1 MKTKLRTTYL
11 LTVLFFLFVTVGSM
25 ILFYNMFSEEFIIA
39 NNKKIM
45 NSVFEDAQGM
55 DLSSLTKSDRKRLK
69 EFSDKGGLIAIYDGE
84 KIIYFSG
91 DTPER
96 KRNIK
101 RRRFDEKIYEYT
113 YTPKANV
120 SEGRTAIRLKGK
132 IDQNV
137 KTYYVYC
144 SVKLRT
150 LENSIGLISRFMLVE
165 MIIILIL
172 GIPFSF
178 YMAQRT
184 VKPIEK
190 LGKLAKKMENNEP
203 INFEEYDF
211 PNNEIGNLS
220 DQMKSMYLKI
230 SSNLN
235 ELNNYNYLLKTQ
247 NKELIEFDERRKKF
261 IGAATHE
268 LKTPLAII
276 STQLEMMNMD
286 NDEAMSEYY
295 ESIMEEIQKM
305 SNLIREMLNSS
316 FEGDIILSG
325 PMKVDSLSELLD
337 GMKDKYMGLFWPKKA
352 NCRFDIEDNIYINM
366 NNEQIEQA
374 INNYI
379 INAYEHIPEKGTAVV
394 TLKSVDDK
402 AVISVFNNGH
412 NIKEEEL
419 SKIWKGFYQ
428 TDERVKESNVG
439 LGLYIVR
446 NIVKNH
452 NGVCYA
458 KNHHNGVEF
467 VMEFNRTD
475 KY

>member
-11 LTVLFFLFVTVGSM
+11 VTVLFFLFVTVGSM

-69 EFSDKGGLIAIYDGE
+69 EFSDKGGVIAIYDGE

-96 KRNIK
+96 KKNIK
-101 RRRFDEKIYEYT
+101 RRKFDEKIYEYT

-120 SEGRTAIRLKGK
+120 SEGIKAIRLKGK

-137 KTYYVYC
+137 KTYYLYC

-165 MIIILIL
+165 MIIILML

-178 YMAQRT
+178 YMAHRT

-211 PNNEIGNLS
+211 PNNEIGNLAE
-220 DQMKSMYLKI
+220 QLKSMYLKI

-337 GMKDKYMGLFWPKKA
+337 GMKDKYMGLFWSKKI

-394 TLKSVDDK
+394 TLKSVGDK
-402 AVISVFNNGH
+402 AVISVFNDGN

-419 SKIWKGFYQ
+419 NKIWQGFYQ

>member
-11 LTVLFFLFVTVGSM
+11 VTVLFFLFVTVGSM

-69 EFSDKGGLIAIYDGE
+69 EFSDKGGVIAIYDGE

-91 DTPER
+91 DMPER
-96 KRNIK
+96 KKNIK
-101 RRRFDEKIYEYT
+101 RRKFDEKIYEYT

-220 DQMKSMYLKI
+220 EQMKSMYLKI

-325 PMKVDSLSELLD
+325 PMKVDSLSQLLD
-337 GMKDKYMGLFWPKKA
+337 GMKDKYIGLFWSKKA

-366 NNEQIEQA
+366 NDEQIEQA

-419 SKIWKGFYQ
+419 SKIWEGFYQ

>member
-11 LTVLFFLFVTVGSM
+11 VTVLFFLFVTVGSM

-69 EFSDKGGLIAIYDGE
+69 EFSDKGGVIAIYDGE

-96 KRNIK
+96 KKNIK
-101 RRRFDEKIYEYT
+101 RRKFDEKIYEYT
-113 YTPKANV
+113 YTPKANM
-120 SEGRTAIRLKGK
+120 SEGRKAIRLKGK

-137 KTYYVYC
+137 KTYYLYC

-211 PNNEIGNLS
+211 PNNEIGNLAE
-220 DQMKSMYLKI
+220 QLKSMYLKI

-235 ELNNYNYLLKTQ
+235 ELNNYNYLLKIQ

-325 PMKVDSLSELLD
+325 PMKVDSLSELLG
-337 GMKDKYMGLFWPKKA
+337 GMKDKYMGLFWSKKV

-402 AVISVFNNGH
+402 AVISVFNNGN

-419 SKIWKGFYQ
+419 SKIWEGFYQ

>member
-11 LTVLFFLFVTVGSM
+11 VTVLFFLFVTVGSM
-25 ILFYNMFSEEFIIA
+25 ILFYNMFSEEFIIS
-39 NNKKIM
+39 NNKDTMDNLFETIQEM
-45 NSVFEDAQGM
+45 NLAQ
-55 DLSSLTKSDRKRLK
+55 LTKEEKNVLK
-69 EFSDKGGLIAIYDGE
+69 DYTDKGGFVTIMDGE
-84 KIIYFSG
+84 KIIYQS
-91 DTPER
+91 
-96 KRNIK
+96 KLYSKK
-101 RRRFDEKIYEYT
+101 RREGRVDYDLYEYT
-113 YTPKANV
+113 YNAQAQVNV
-120 SEGRTAIRLKGK
+120 ERTVIKLKGK

-137 KTYYVYC
+137 KTYYVYMDIRL
-144 SVKLRT
+144 KT
-150 LENSIGLISRFMLVE
+150 LENSINLISKFMFVE
-165 MIIILIL
+165 MFIILML

-220 DQMKSMYLKI
+220 EQLKSMYLKI

-337 GMKDKYMGLFWPKKA
+337 GMKDKYMGLFWSKKA

-379 INAYEHIPEKGTAVV
+379 INAYEHIPEKGTTVV

-402 AVISVFNNGH
+402 AVFSVFNDGN

-419 SKIWKGFYQ
+419 NKIWQGFYQ

>member
-1 MKTKLRTTYL
+1 
-11 LTVLFFLFVTVGSM
+11 
-25 ILFYNMFSEEFIIA
+25 
-39 NNKKIM
+39 
-45 NSVFEDAQGM
+45 
-55 DLSSLTKSDRKRLK
+55 
-69 EFSDKGGLIAIYDGE
+69 
-84 KIIYFSG
+84 
-91 DTPER
+91 
-96 KRNIK
+96 
-101 RRRFDEKIYEYT
+101 
-113 YTPKANV
+113 
-120 SEGRTAIRLKGK
+120 
-132 IDQNV
+132 
-137 KTYYVYC
+137 
-144 SVKLRT
+144 
-150 LENSIGLISRFMLVE
+150 
-165 MIIILIL
+165 
-172 GIPFSF
+172 
-178 YMAQRT
+178 
-184 VKPIEK
+184 
-190 LGKLAKKMENNEP
+190 
-203 INFEEYDF
+203 
-211 PNNEIGNLS
+211 
-220 DQMKSMYLKI
+220 MYLKI

-337 GMKDKYMGLFWPKKA
+337 GMKDKYMGLFWSKKA

>member
-11 LTVLFFLFVTVGSM
+11 VTVLFFLFVTVGSM

-69 EFSDKGGLIAIYDGE
+69 EFSDKGGVIAIYDGE

-96 KRNIK
+96 KKNIK
-101 RRRFDEKIYEYT
+101 RRKFDEKIYEYT

-120 SEGRTAIRLKGK
+120 SEGRKAIRLKGK
-132 IDQNV
+132 IAQNV
-137 KTYYVYC
+137 KTYYLYC

-211 PNNEIGNLS
+211 PNNEIGNLAE
-220 DQMKSMYLKI
+220 QLKSMYLKI

-286 NDEAMSEYY
+286 NDAAMSEYY

-337 GMKDKYMGLFWPKKA
+337 GMKDKYMGLFWSKEA

-402 AVISVFNNGH
+402 AVISVFNDGN

-419 SKIWKGFYQ
+419 SKIWEGFYQ

>member
-337 GMKDKYMGLFWPKKA
+337 GMKDKYMGLFWSKKV

>member
-11 LTVLFFLFVTVGSM
+11 VTVLFFLFVTVGSM

-69 EFSDKGGLIAIYDGE
+69 EFSDKGGVIAIYDGE

-96 KRNIK
+96 KKNIK
-101 RRRFDEKIYEYT
+101 RRKFDEKIYEYT
-113 YTPKANV
+113 YTPKANM
-120 SEGRTAIRLKGK
+120 SEGRKAIRLKGK

-137 KTYYVYC
+137 KTYYLYC

-211 PNNEIGNLS
+211 PNNEIGNLAE
-220 DQMKSMYLKI
+220 QLKSMYLKI

-337 GMKDKYMGLFWPKKA
+337 GMKDKYMRLFWSKKA

-402 AVISVFNNGH
+402 AVISVFNNGN

-419 SKIWKGFYQ
+419 SKIWEGFYQ

>member
-11 LTVLFFLFVTVGSM
+11 VTVLFFLFVTVGSM

-69 EFSDKGGLIAIYDGE
+69 EFSDKGGVIAIYDGE

-96 KRNIK
+96 KKNIK
-101 RRRFDEKIYEYT
+101 RRKFDEKIYEYT

-120 SEGRTAIRLKGK
+120 SEGRKAIRLKGK

-137 KTYYVYC
+137 KTYYLYC

-211 PNNEIGNLS
+211 SNNEIGNLAE
-220 DQMKSMYLKI
+220 QLKSIYLKI

-261 IGAATHE
+261 IGVATHE

-337 GMKDKYMGLFWPKKA
+337 EMKDKYMVLFWSKKV

-402 AVISVFNNGH
+402 AVISVFNDGN

-419 SKIWKGFYQ
+419 SKIWEGFYQ

>member
-11 LTVLFFLFVTVGSM
+11 VTVLFFLFVTVGSM

-69 EFSDKGGLIAIYDGE
+69 EFSDKGGVIAIYDGE

-96 KRNIK
+96 KKNIK
-101 RRRFDEKIYEYT
+101 RRKFDEKIYEYT
-113 YTPKANV
+113 YTPKANM
-120 SEGRTAIRLKGK
+120 SEGRKVIRLKGK

-137 KTYYVYC
+137 KTYYLYC

-190 LGKLAKKMENNEP
+190 LGKLAKKMEKNEP

-211 PNNEIGNLS
+211 PNNEIGNLAE
-220 DQMKSMYLKI
+220 QLKSMYLKI

-235 ELNNYNYLLKTQ
+235 ELNNYNYLLKIQ

-337 GMKDKYMGLFWPKKA
+337 GMKDKYMGLFWSKKA
-352 NCRFDIEDNIYINM
+352 NFRFDIEDNIYINM

-394 TLKSVDDK
+394 TLKSVGDK
-402 AVISVFNNGH
+402 AVISVFNDGN

-419 SKIWKGFYQ
+419 NKIWQVFYQ

>member
-1 MKTKLRTTYL
+1 
-11 LTVLFFLFVTVGSM
+11 
-25 ILFYNMFSEEFIIA
+25 
-39 NNKKIM
+39 
-45 NSVFEDAQGM
+45 
-55 DLSSLTKSDRKRLK
+55 
-69 EFSDKGGLIAIYDGE
+69 
-84 KIIYFSG
+84 
-91 DTPER
+91 
-96 KRNIK
+96 
-101 RRRFDEKIYEYT
+101 
-113 YTPKANV
+113 
-120 SEGRTAIRLKGK
+120 
-132 IDQNV
+132 
-137 KTYYVYC
+137 
-144 SVKLRT
+144 
-150 LENSIGLISRFMLVE
+150 
-165 MIIILIL
+165 
-172 GIPFSF
+172 
-178 YMAQRT
+178 MAQRT

-337 GMKDKYMGLFWPKKA
+337 GMKDKYMGLFWSKKA

-379 INAYEHIPEKGTAVV
+379 INAYEHIPKKVQQ
-394 TLKSVDDK
+394 
-402 AVISVFNNGH
+402 
-412 NIKEEEL
+412 L
-419 SKIWKGFYQ
+419 S
-428 TDERVKESNVG
+428 
-439 LGLYIVR
+439 
-446 NIVKNH
+446 H
-452 NGVCYA
+452 
-458 KNHHNGVEF
+458 
-467 VMEFNRTD
+467 
-475 KY
+475 

>member
-11 LTVLFFLFVTVGSM
+11 VTVLFFLFVTVGSM

-69 EFSDKGGLIAIYDGE
+69 EFSDKGGVIAIYDGE

-96 KRNIK
+96 KKNIK
-101 RRRFDEKIYEYT
+101 RRKFDEKIYEYT

-120 SEGRTAIRLKGK
+120 SEGRKAIRLKGK

-137 KTYYVYC
+137 KTYYLYC

-211 PNNEIGNLS
+211 PNNEIGNLAE
-220 DQMKSMYLKI
+220 QLKSMYLKI

-305 SNLIREMLNSS
+305 SNLIREMLDSS

-337 GMKDKYMGLFWPKKA
+337 GMKDKYMGLFWSKKD

-402 AVISVFNNGH
+402 AVISVFNDGN

-419 SKIWKGFYQ
+419 SKIWEGFYQ

>member
-11 LTVLFFLFVTVGSM
+11 VTVLFFLFVTVGSM

-69 EFSDKGGLIAIYDGE
+69 EFSDKGGVIAIYDGE

-96 KRNIK
+96 KKNIK
-101 RRRFDEKIYEYT
+101 RRKFDEKIYEYT
-113 YTPKANV
+113 YTPKANM
-120 SEGRTAIRLKGK
+120 SEGRKAIRLKGK

-137 KTYYVYC
+137 KTYYLYC

-211 PNNEIGNLS
+211 PNNEIGNLAE
-220 DQMKSMYLKI
+220 QLKSMYLKI

-261 IGAATHE
+261 IGVATHE

-337 GMKDKYMGLFWPKKA
+337 GMKDKYIGLFCSKKT

-402 AVISVFNNGH
+402 AVISVFNNGN

-419 SKIWKGFYQ
+419 SKIWEGFYQ

-446 NIVKNH
+446 NIVNNH

>member
-11 LTVLFFLFVTVGSM
+11 VTVLFFLFVTVGSM

-69 EFSDKGGLIAIYDGE
+69 EFSDKGGVIAIYDGE

-96 KRNIK
+96 KKNIK
-101 RRRFDEKIYEYT
+101 RRKFDEKIYEYT

-120 SEGRTAIRLKGK
+120 SEGRKAIRLKGK

-137 KTYYVYC
+137 KTYYLYC

-337 GMKDKYMGLFWPKKA
+337 GMKDKYMGLFWSKKD

-402 AVISVFNNGH
+402 AVISVFNNGN

-419 SKIWKGFYQ
+419 SKIWEGFYQ

>member
-11 LTVLFFLFVTVGSM
+11 VTVLFFLFVTVGSM

-69 EFSDKGGLIAIYDGE
+69 EFSDKGGVIAIYDGE

-96 KRNIK
+96 KKNIK
-101 RRRFDEKIYEYT
+101 IRKFDEKIYEYT

-120 SEGRTAIRLKGK
+120 SEGRKAIRLKGK

-137 KTYYVYC
+137 KTYYLYC

-211 PNNEIGNLS
+211 PNNEIENLS

-261 IGAATHE
+261 IGVATHE

-337 GMKDKYMGLFWPKKA
+337 GMKDKYMELFWSKKA

-402 AVISVFNNGH
+402 AVISVFNNGN

-419 SKIWKGFYQ
+419 SKIWEGFYQ

>member
-11 LTVLFFLFVTVGSM
+11 VTVLFFLFVTVGSM
-25 ILFYNMFSEEFIIA
+25 ILFYNMFSEEFIIS
-39 NNKKIM
+39 NNKDTMDNLFETIQEM
-45 NSVFEDAQGM
+45 NLAQ
-55 DLSSLTKSDRKRLK
+55 LTKEEKNVLK
-69 EFSDKGGLIAIYDGE
+69 DYTDKGGFVTIMDGE
-84 KIIYFSG
+84 KIIYQSKLYCG
-91 DTPER
+91 NDY
-96 KRNIK
+96 N
-101 RRRFDEKIYEYT
+101 FDAWY
-113 YTPKANV
+113 
-120 SEGRTAIRLKGK
+120 
-132 IDQNV
+132 
-137 KTYYVYC
+137 
-144 SVKLRT
+144 
-150 LENSIGLISRFMLVE
+150 
-165 MIIILIL
+165 
-172 GIPFSF
+172 SF
-178 YMAQRT
+178 FIYMAQRT

-261 IGAATHE
+261 IRAATHE

-337 GMKDKYMGLFWPKKA
+337 GMKDKYMGLFWSKKA

-419 SKIWKGFYQ
+419 SKIWEGFYQ

>member
-11 LTVLFFLFVTVGSM
+11 VTVLFFLFVTVGSM

-45 NSVFEDAQGM
+45 NSVFEDVQGM

-69 EFSDKGGLIAIYDGE
+69 EFSDKGGVIAIYDGE

-96 KRNIK
+96 KKNIK
-101 RRRFDEKIYEYT
+101 RRKFDEKIYEYT

-120 SEGRTAIRLKGK
+120 SEGRKAIRLKGK

-137 KTYYVYC
+137 KTYYLYC

-178 YMAQRT
+178 YMAHRT

-211 PNNEIGNLS
+211 PNNEIGNLAE
-220 DQMKSMYLKI
+220 QLKSMYLKI

-261 IGAATHE
+261 IGVATHE

-337 GMKDKYMGLFWPKKA
+337 GMKDKYMGLFWSKKI

-394 TLKSVDDK
+394 TLKSVGDK
-402 AVISVFNNGH
+402 AVISVFNDGN

-419 SKIWKGFYQ
+419 NKIWQGFYQ

>member
-11 LTVLFFLFVTVGSM
+11 VTVLFFLFVTVGSM

-45 NSVFEDAQGM
+45 NSVFEDAHGM

-69 EFSDKGGLIAIYDGE
+69 EFSDKGGVIVIYDGE

-96 KRNIK
+96 KKNIK
-101 RRRFDEKIYEYT
+101 RRKFDEKIYEYT

-150 LENSIGLISRFMLVE
+150 LESSIGLISRFMLVE

-211 PNNEIGNLS
+211 PNNEIGNLAE
-220 DQMKSMYLKI
+220 QLKSMYLKI

-337 GMKDKYMGLFWPKKA
+337 GMKDKYMGLFWSKKV

-419 SKIWKGFYQ
+419 SKIWEVFYQ

>member
-11 LTVLFFLFVTVGSM
+11 VTVLFFLFVTVGSM

-45 NSVFEDAQGM
+45 NSVFEDVQGM

-69 EFSDKGGLIAIYDGE
+69 EFSDKGGVIAIYDGE

-96 KRNIK
+96 KKNIK
-101 RRRFDEKIYEYT
+101 RRKFDEKIYEYT

-120 SEGRTAIRLKGK
+120 SEGRKAIRLKGK

-137 KTYYVYC
+137 KTYYLYC

-211 PNNEIGNLS
+211 PNNEIGNLAE
-220 DQMKSMYLKI
+220 QLKSMYLKI

-337 GMKDKYMGLFWPKKA
+337 GMKDKYMGLFWSKKA
-352 NCRFDIEDNIYINM
+352 NYRFDIEDNIYINM

-402 AVISVFNNGH
+402 AVISVFNNGN

-419 SKIWKGFYQ
+419 SKIWEGFYQ
-428 TDERVKESNVG
+428 TDKRVKESNVG

>member
-11 LTVLFFLFVTVGSM
+11 VTVLFFLFVTVGSM

-69 EFSDKGGLIAIYDGE
+69 EFSDKGGVIAIYDGE

-96 KRNIK
+96 KKNIK
-101 RRRFDEKIYEYT
+101 RRKFDEKKYEYT

-120 SEGRTAIRLKGK
+120 SEGRKAIRLKGK

-137 KTYYVYC
+137 KTYYLYC

-211 PNNEIGNLS
+211 PNNEIGNLAE
-220 DQMKSMYLKI
+220 QLKSMYLKI
-230 SSNLN
+230 SGNLN

-261 IGAATHE
+261 IGVATHE

-337 GMKDKYMGLFWPKKA
+337 GMKDKYMGLFWAKKA

-412 NIKEEEL
+412 NIKKEEL
-419 SKIWKGFYQ
+419 SKIWEGFYQ

>member
-11 LTVLFFLFVTVGSM
+11 VTVLFFLFVTVGSM

-69 EFSDKGGLIAIYDGE
+69 EFSDKGGVIAIYDGE

-96 KRNIK
+96 KKNIK
-101 RRRFDEKIYEYT
+101 RRKFDEKIYEYT

-120 SEGRTAIRLKGK
+120 SEGRKAIRLKGK

-137 KTYYVYC
+137 KTYYLYC

-211 PNNEIGNLS
+211 PNNEIGNLAE
-220 DQMKSMYLKI
+220 QLKSMYLKI

-305 SNLIREMLNSS
+305 QQQAMQAMQGINMEEYMKKIQIEAALTLNMSKTMIVPAALEYLGKLTSDAVSVKAAGVKSAALTSKCKLIATLA
-316 FEGDIILSG
+316 
-325 PMKVDSLSELLD
+325 DSLDKANASLEAALKKDDSKARIEAMNGVREIADKLELEVADDLWPMPKYSELL
-337 GMKDKYMGLFWPKKA
+337 
-352 NCRFDIEDNIYINM
+352 
-366 NNEQIEQA
+366 
-374 INNYI
+374 
-379 INAYEHIPEKGTAVV
+379 
-394 TLKSVDDK
+394 
-402 AVISVFNNGH
+402 
-412 NIKEEEL
+412 
-419 SKIWKGFYQ
+419 
-428 TDERVKESNVG
+428 
-439 LGLYIVR
+439 
-446 NIVKNH
+446 
-452 NGVCYA
+452 
-458 KNHHNGVEF
+458 F
-467 VMEFNRTD
+467 V
-475 KY
+475 Y

>member
-11 LTVLFFLFVTVGSM
+11 VTVLFFLFVTVGSM

-45 NSVFEDAQGM
+45 NSVFEDVQGM

-69 EFSDKGGLIAIYDGE
+69 EFSDKGGVIAIYDGE

-96 KRNIK
+96 KKNIK
-101 RRRFDEKIYEYT
+101 RRKFDEKIYEYT
-113 YTPKANV
+113 YTPKANM
-120 SEGRTAIRLKGK
+120 SEGRKAIRLKGK

-137 KTYYVYC
+137 KTYYLYC

-150 LENSIGLISRFMLVE
+150 LENSIGLISRFMLAE

-211 PNNEIGNLS
+211 PNNEIGNLAE
-220 DQMKSMYLKI
+220 QLKSMYLKI

-235 ELNNYNYLLKTQ
+235 ELNNYNYLLKIQ

-295 ESIMEEIQKM
+295 ESIIEEIQKM

-337 GMKDKYMGLFWPKKA
+337 GMKNKYMGLFWSKKV

-394 TLKSVDDK
+394 TLKRVDDK
-402 AVISVFNNGH
+402 AVISVFNDGN

-419 SKIWKGFYQ
+419 NKIWQGFYQ
-428 TDERVKESNVG
+428 TDKLVKESNVG

-475 KY
+475 EY

>member
-11 LTVLFFLFVTVGSM
+11 VTVLFFLFVTVGSM

-101 RRRFDEKIYEYT
+101 RRKFDEKIYEYT
-113 YTPKANV
+113 YTAKANV

-190 LGKLAKKMENNEP
+190 LGKIAKEMENNKP
-203 INFEEYDF
+203 IDFEEYNF
-211 PNNEIGNLS
+211 PNNEIGHLS
-220 DQMKSMYLKI
+220 DQIKSMYLKI
-230 SSNLN
+230 SSNVN

-247 NKELIEFDERRKKF
+247 NKELVEFDERRKKF
-261 IGAATHE
+261 IGMATHE

-316 FEGDIILSG
+316 FEGDLILSG
-325 PMKVDSLSELLD
+325 PIKVGNLSELLNS
-337 GMKDKYMGLFWPKKA
+337 MKDKYKGLFGSKNVVCK
-352 NCRFDIEDNIYINM
+352 FDIEDNIYINM
-366 NNEQIEQA
+366 NSEQIEQA

-379 INAYEHIPEKGTAVV
+379 INAYEHIDIKGTATV
-394 TLKSVDDK
+394 TLKSKGDK
-402 AVISVFNNGH
+402 AVISVYNNGS
-412 NIKEEEL
+412 NIAEEEINN
-419 SKIWKGFYQ
+419 IWDGFYQ
-428 TDERVKESNVG
+428 TGERIKESNVG

-452 NGVCYA
+452 NGICYA
-458 KNHHNGVEF
+458 KNHSNGVEF
-467 VMEFNRTD
+467 IMEFNRTD

>member
-11 LTVLFFLFVTVGSM
+11 VKVLFFLFVTVGSM

-69 EFSDKGGLIAIYDGE
+69 EFSDKGGVIAIYDGE

-96 KRNIK
+96 KKNIK
-101 RRRFDEKIYEYT
+101 RRKFDEKIYEYT

-120 SEGRTAIRLKGK
+120 SEGRKAIRLKGK

-137 KTYYVYC
+137 KTYYLYC

-211 PNNEIGNLS
+211 PNNEIGNLAE
-220 DQMKSMYLKI
+220 QLKSMYLKI

-337 GMKDKYMGLFWPKKA
+337 GMKDKYMGLFWSKKT

-402 AVISVFNNGH
+402 AVISVFNNGN

-419 SKIWKGFYQ
+419 SKIWEGFYQ